1 MKQKIPFILH
11 IRLTKA
17 CNAECTYCSAWQ
29 EDPRQI
35 MSSEE
40 CSKALNFIFLLWK
53 KLNIEVDFVSV
64 EYVGG
69 EVLLLPTED
78 IINIVE
84 NNRLL
89 FAENNIKVLD
99 GVQTNLI
106 ASHKKIKTLYELFD
120 GRVGTSID
128 DFTDQRRINGSN
140 EKYKVIMMT
149 NEKKIQ
155 DTYNN
160 RPIPAV
166 FVIDNKSY
174 PTSRQQIQKCIRDG
188 RNLVLRPVF
197 QGGLDIDLV
206 TSKMIEGV
214 MLQAIDDWF
223 MRSTT
228 ILEPLYGL
236 LKNRLQHKHDIE
248 LGQNM
253 SFCAFIS
260 DCARRSLSLEPNGDL
275 FVCLELADHDYGKL
289 GNALTGEFDFD
300 LWEKFNDRPNQLH
313 EDCLACPYLKE
324 CRGGCMMHSIE
335 QDMGMYGKTI
345 YCEAWKAIFAKFD
358 HLIEKHGVKNVEKWI
373 ERIEMKQSKVHA

>member
-29 EDPRQI
+29 EDPRKI
-35 MSSEE
+35 MTSNE
-40 CSKALNFIFLLWK
+40 CLKALNFIFLLWK
-53 KLNIEVDFVSV
+53 KLNIDVDFVSI

-89 FAENNIKVLD
+89 FSENKIKVLD

-106 ASHKKIKTLYELFD
+106 ANHNKIKALYELFD

-140 EKYKVIMMT
+140 EKYQVIMMT
-149 NEKKIQ
+149 NEKKIH

-174 PTSRQQIQKCIRDG
+174 PTSRKQIQKCIRDG

-197 QGGLDIDLV
+197 QGGLDIDLI

-236 LKNRLQHKHDIE
+236 LKNRLQHKHSIE

-300 LWEKFNDRPNQLH
+300 LWEKFNDRPNKLH

-345 YCEAWKAIFAKFD
+345 YCEAWKAIFSKFD
-358 HLIEKHGVKNVEKWI
+358 SLIDKNGINNVEKWI
-373 ERIEMKQSKVHA
+373 SRIEDKQSKVHA